1 MRLSKFW
8 VENPVLLAWL
18 FAKMSLV
25 ATGHWETLN
34 GCGATVRLPLV
45 ARCREASRNPR
56 TKRRGGISTAVLV
69 AVFTASTTLGL
80 SNSASGQTS
89 YSEPAED
96 SLAAIPSVEPIAP
109 SDDRPQGELPQNPP
123 QNTVQVK
130 ASKTAA
136 IKIAANAPARGEND
150 RDRPDRYPAGPSPAL
165 PPVLDPKPD
174 LEPQPSPDSHLQNA
188 PPEVNRVSPTTTV
201 APSQDAAAPAKQDVS
216 QEAQNTQI
224 QPRQGQP
231 APIAPTRP
239 APVPPPTP
247 PRPAAPQP
255 RQTPAPAGPAEPQ
268 VLVAEVTVSGVTGEL
283 ENEVYRV
290 IGTQPGRTTNRTQLQ
305 QDINAIFATG
315 FFRNV
320 RAVPEDT
327 PLGVR
332 VTFIVQAN
340 PVLQKV
346 QVVGQQVLPQSI
358 IDDSFR
364 DQYGRILN
372 LRRFEEGVQKINK
385 WYQDNGFVLGQIT
398 DAPQVAEDGTV
409 TLQVAEGQIESVDV
423 RFLNKEGEVTDA
435 TGQPIRGN
443 TRQFIITREVELKP
457 GDIFNRTKA
466 ERDLRRVFG
475 LGIFEDVR
483 LALEPGQTDP
493 RKARV
498 IVNVIE
504 KNTGSLGA
512 GAGLSSATGL
522 FGTVSYQQQN
532 LGGNNQKLGAEIQ
545 IGERQTLFDLSFTDP
560 WIAGDPYRTSYTI
573 NAFRRRSISVIFDG
587 GDREVRLPNDDRPRV
602 VRTGAG
608 ISFTRPL
615 SRNPFA
621 DPEWTASVGLQ
632 YQRISITD
640 RKGRR
645 ESEDELGNQ
654 LSFSDSG
661 SDDLTT
667 LQAGVV
673 RDRRNDPL
681 RPTSGSL
688 LRLGME
694 QSIPVG
700 SGSILLNR
708 LRASYSF
715 YLPVRYTNF
724 TPGPQALAFSVRAG
738 TVFGDLPPYEAFALG
753 GANSVRGYDEGE
765 LGAGRSFIEAS
776 AEYRFPIISFIGGVL
791 FLDAG
796 TDLGTGEDVPGDPA
810 GIRGKPGSGYGYG
823 LGVRIQSP
831 LGPIRIDYG
840 INDSG
845 DNQIHFGIGE
855 RF

>member
-1 MRLSKFW
+1 MRLS
-8 VENPVLLAWL
+8 
-18 FAKMSLV
+18 
-25 ATGHWETLN
+25 
-34 GCGATVRLPLV
+34 
-45 ARCREASRNPR
+45 
-56 TKRRGGISTAVLV
+56 AVLV
-69 AVFTASTTLGL
+69 AVFTASATFGL

-89 YSEPAED
+89 YSESAEET
-96 SLAAIPSVEPIAP
+96 LAAVTPAP
-109 SDDRPQGELPQNPP
+109 SIELPDRPVPELTQNPP
-123 QNTVQVK
+123 QNRK
-130 ASKTAA
+130 AAKTSKGEAL
-136 IKIAANAPARGEND
+136 KIVAAPARGEND
-150 RDRPDRYPAGPSPAL
+150 REPPNRVTDPATPVSPVDLQLKPEMASNPLASSSQNAL
-165 PPVLDPKPD
+165 PEAQMASPLPPSETAVLPAWVAV
-174 LEPQPSPDSHLQNA
+174 EPRKQDESGAIAQNA
-188 PPEVNRVSPTTTV
+188 QVT
-201 APSQDAAAPAKQDVS
+201 
-216 QEAQNTQI
+216 
-224 QPRQGQP
+224 PRP
-231 APIAPTRP
+231 APTRP
-239 APVPPPTP
+239 PTNTAPPLPPGL
-247 PRPAAPQP
+247 APQP

-268 VLVAEVTVSGVTGEL
+268 VLVAEVTVTGATEDL
-283 ENEVYRV
+283 ESEIYRV
-290 IGTQPGRTTNRTQLQ
+290 ISTQPGRTTNRSQLQ

-332 VTFIVQAN
+332 VTFIVQPN
-340 PVLQKV
+340 PVLRGV
-346 QVVGQQVLPQSI
+346 TITGQQVLPQSV
-358 IDDSFR
+358 IDESFR
-364 DQYGRILN
+364 DLYGKILN
-372 LRRFEEGVQKINK
+372 LRRFEEGVKKINA
-385 WYQDNGFVLGQIT
+385 WYQDNGYVLGQIT
-398 DAPQVAEDGTV
+398 DAPQVADDGTV
-409 TLQVAEGQIESVDV
+409 TLVVAEGQIESVDV
-423 RFLNKEGEVTDA
+423 RFLNKEGEPTDA
-435 TGQPIRGN
+435 TGQPIGGN
-443 TRQFIITREVELKP
+443 TRQFVITREVELKP

-483 LALEPGQTDP
+483 LALEPGTTDP

-504 KNTGSLGA
+504 KNTGSLAA

-522 FGTVSYQQQN
+522 FGTLSYQQQN
-532 LGGNNQKLGAEIQ
+532 LRGRNQKLGAEVQ

-587 GDREVRLPNDDRPRV
+587 GEREVRLPNDDRPRV

-608 ISFTRPL
+608 INFTRPL

-621 DPEWTASVGLQ
+621 DSEWIASVGLQ
-632 YQRISITD
+632 YQRVSITD

-654 LSFSDSG
+654 LSFSNSG

-667 LQAGVV
+667 LQAGAV

-688 LRLGME
+688 LRFGME

-708 LRASYSF
+708 LRASYSL
-715 YLPVRYTNF
+715 YLPVKYTSF
-724 TPGPQALAFSVRAG
+724 APGPQTLAFSVKGG

-753 GANSVRGYDEGE
+753 GANSVRGYAEGD
-765 LGAGRSFIEAS
+765 LGAGRSFLEAS
-776 AEYRFPIISFIGGVL
+776 VEYRFPIISFIGGAL

-796 TDLGTGEDVPGDPA
+796 TDLGTGKDVPGDPA
-810 GIRGKPGSGYGYG
+810 GIREKPGSGYGYG

-840 INDSG
+840 INDTG

>member
-1 MRLSKFW
+1 MRLS
-8 VENPVLLAWL
+8 
-18 FAKMSLV
+18 
-25 ATGHWETLN
+25 
-34 GCGATVRLPLV
+34 
-45 ARCREASRNPR
+45 
-56 TKRRGGISTAVLV
+56 AVLV
-69 AVFTASTTLGL
+69 AVFTASATFGL

-89 YSEPAED
+89 YSESAEEAVATVPPAQSIE
-96 SLAAIPSVEPIAP
+96 LP
-109 SDDRPQGELPQNPP
+109 DRPIPELTQNPP
-123 QNTVQVK
+123 QNRK
-130 ASKTAA
+130 AAKTSKAEA
-136 IKIAANAPARGEND
+136 LKIVAAPARGEND
-150 RDRPDRYPAGPSPAL
+150 RDPPNRVTDPASPVSPAGVQLNSELAANPSPASSSENVLSDVQPGSQL
-165 PPVLDPKPD
+165 PSSEAAATPAWIAV
-174 LEPQPSPDSHLQNA
+174 EPLKQDELRAIAQN
-188 PPEVNRVSPTTTV
+188 PEVTP
-201 APSQDAAAPAKQDVS
+201 
-216 QEAQNTQI
+216 
-224 QPRQGQP
+224 
-231 APIAPTRP
+231 RP
-239 APVPPPTP
+239 APVRPAPVRPAPAVPPTNTVP
-247 PRPAAPQP
+247 PLPSGPAPQP
-255 RQTPAPAGPAEPQ
+255 RQSPAPAGPAEPQ
-268 VLVAEVTVSGVTGEL
+268 VLVAEVTITGATGDLASEI
-283 ENEVYRV
+283 YRV
-290 IGTQPGRTTNRTQLQ
+290 ISTQPGRTTNRSQLQ

-327 PLGVR
+327 ALGVR
-332 VTFIVQAN
+332 VTFIVQPN
-340 PVLQKV
+340 PVLRGV
-346 QVVGQQVLPQSI
+346 TITGQQVLPQTV
-358 IDDSFR
+358 IDQSFG
-364 DQYGRILN
+364 DQYGKILN
-372 LRRFEEGVQKINK
+372 LRRFEEGVKKINA
-385 WYQDNGFVLGQIT
+385 WYQENGYVLGQIT
-398 DAPQVAEDGTV
+398 DAPQVADDGTV
-409 TLQVAEGQIESVDV
+409 TLLVAEGQIESVDV
-423 RFLNKEGEVTDA
+423 RFLNKEGEPTDA

-443 TRQFIITREVELKP
+443 TRRFVVTREVELKP

-483 LALEPGQTDP
+483 LALEPGTTDP

-504 KNTGSLGA
+504 KNTGSLAA

-532 LGGNNQKLGAEIQ
+532 LGGRNQKLGAEVQ
-545 IGERQTLFDLSFTDP
+545 VGERQNLFDVSFTDP

-587 GDREVRLPNDDRPRV
+587 GEREVFLPNGDRPRIN
-602 VRTGAG
+602 RTGGG
-608 ISFTRPL
+608 INFTRPL

-621 DPEWTASVGLQ
+621 DSEWTASVGLQ
-632 YQRISITD
+632 YQRVSITD
-640 RKGRR
+640 RKGRG
-645 ESEDELGNQ
+645 ESADELGNQ
-654 LSFSDSG
+654 LSFSNSG

-667 LQAGVV
+667 LQAGAV

-688 LRLGME
+688 LRFGVE

-715 YLPVRYTNF
+715 YLPVKYTNF
-724 TPGPQALAFSVRAG
+724 TPGPQTLAFSFRGG

-753 GANSVRGYDEGE
+753 GANSVRGYNEGE
-765 LGAGRSFIEAS
+765 VGAGRSFLEAS
-776 AEYRFPIISFIGGVL
+776 VEYRFPIFSFIGGAL
-791 FLDAG
+791 FVDAG
-796 TDLGTGEDVPGDPA
+796 TDLGTGKDVPGDPA
-810 GIRGKPGSGYGYG
+810 GTRKKPGSGYGYG

>member
-1 MRLSKFW
+1 MCCVDCLKKLTKMRLS
-8 VENPVLLAWL
+8 
-18 FAKMSLV
+18 
-25 ATGHWETLN
+25 
-34 GCGATVRLPLV
+34 
-45 ARCREASRNPR
+45 
-56 TKRRGGISTAVLV
+56 AVLV
-69 AVFTASTTLGL
+69 AVFTASATFGL
-80 SNSASGQTS
+80 SNSASGETS
-89 YSEPAED
+89 YSESAEET
-96 SLAAIPSVEPIAP
+96 LAAVTPAP
-109 SDDRPQGELPQNPP
+109 SIELPDRPIPELTQNPP
-123 QNTVQVK
+123 QNRK
-130 ASKTAA
+130 AGKTSKGEAL
-136 IKIAANAPARGEND
+136 KIAQAPARGEGEEPPNRVTD
-150 RDRPDRYPAGPSPAL
+150 TPSPVWPSLLQLKPELASNPSPASSSQNALPEAQQGSPL
-165 PPVLDPKPD
+165 PPEPSAVTPATIAAELGKPD
-174 LEPQPSPDSHLQNA
+174 ESGAIAQNA
-188 PPEVNRVSPTTTV
+188 QVTP
-201 APSQDAAAPAKQDVS
+201 
-216 QEAQNTQI
+216 
-224 QPRQGQP
+224 
-231 APIAPTRP
+231 RP
-239 APVPPPTP
+239 APTEPPANTVPSLPPG
-247 PRPAAPQP
+247 RAPQP

-268 VLVAEVTVSGVTGEL
+268 VLVAEVTVTGATGDL
-283 ENEVYRV
+283 EREIYRV
-290 IGTQPGRTTNRTQLQ
+290 ITTQPGRTTNRSQLQ

-332 VTFIVQAN
+332 VTFIVQPN
-340 PVLQKV
+340 PVLRGV
-346 QVVGQQVLPQSI
+346 TITGQQVLPQSV
-358 IDDSFR
+358 IDESFR
-364 DQYGRILN
+364 DQYGQILN
-372 LRRFEEGVQKINK
+372 LRRFEEGVKKINA
-385 WYQDNGFVLGQIT
+385 WYQENGYVLGQIT

-409 TLQVAEGQIESVDV
+409 TLVVAEGQIESVDV
-423 RFLNKEGEVTDA
+423 RFLNKEGEATDA
-435 TGQPIRGN
+435 TGQPIGGN
-443 TRQFIITREVELKP
+443 TRRFVVTREVELKP

-483 LALEPGQTDP
+483 LALEPGTTDP

-504 KNTGSLGA
+504 KNTGSLAA

-532 LGGNNQKLGAEIQ
+532 LGGRNQKLGAEVQ

-560 WIAGDPYRTSYTI
+560 WIAGDPYRTSFTA
-573 NAFRRRSISVIFDG
+573 NVFRRRSISVIFDG
-587 GDREVRLPNDDRPRV
+587 GEREVRLPNEDRPRI

-608 ISFTRPL
+608 INFTRPL
-615 SRNPFA
+615 SRNPFG
-621 DPEWTASVGLQ
+621 DSEWTASVGLQ
-632 YQRISITD
+632 YQRVSITD

-645 ESEDELGNQ
+645 ESRDELGNL

-688 LRLGME
+688 LRFGME

-700 SGSILLNR
+700 SGNILLNR
-708 LRASYSF
+708 LRASYSL
-715 YLPVRYTNF
+715 YLPVQYTNF
-724 TPGPQALAFSVRAG
+724 SPGPQTLAFSFRGG

-753 GANSVRGYDEGE
+753 GANSVRGYDEGDM
-765 LGAGRSFIEAS
+765 GAGRSFLEAS
-776 AEYRFPIISFIGGVL
+776 VEYRFPIISFLGGAL

-796 TDLGTGEDVPGDPA
+796 SDLGTGEDVPGDPA

-840 INDSG
+840 INDTG

>member
-1 MRLSKFW
+1 MRLS
-8 VENPVLLAWL
+8 
-18 FAKMSLV
+18 
-25 ATGHWETLN
+25 
-34 GCGATVRLPLV
+34 
-45 ARCREASRNPR
+45 
-56 TKRRGGISTAVLV
+56 AVLV
-69 AVFTASTTLGL
+69 AVFTVSATFGL

-89 YSEPAED
+89 YSESGEEVV
-96 SLAAIPSVEPIAP
+96 AAVPEAQSIELS
-109 SDDRPQGELPQNPP
+109 DRPIPELTQNPP
-123 QNTVQVK
+123 QNRK
-130 ASKTAA
+130 AAKTSKAEA
-136 IKIAANAPARGEND
+136 LKIAVAPARGEND
-150 RDRPDRYPAGPSPAL
+150 REPPNRVTDPATPVSPVELQLKPEMASNPLVSSSQNAL
-165 PPVLDPKPD
+165 PEAQMASPLPPSETAVLPAWVAV
-174 LEPQPSPDSHLQNA
+174 EPRKQDESGAIAQDIQVSPRQAPEVSGAIAQNA
-188 PPEVNRVSPTTTV
+188 QIPPRP
-201 APSQDAAAPAKQDVS
+201 
-216 QEAQNTQI
+216 
-224 QPRQGQP
+224 
-231 APIAPTRP
+231 APTRP
-239 APVPPPTP
+239 PANTVPPLPSG
-247 PRPAAPQP
+247 PAAPQP
-255 RQTPAPAGPAEPQ
+255 RPAPAPAGAAEPQ
-268 VLVAEVTVSGVTGEL
+268 VLVAEVTITGATGDL
-283 ENEVYRV
+283 ESEIYRV
-290 IGTQPGRTTNRTQLQ
+290 ISTQPGRTTNRSQLQ

-315 FFRNV
+315 FFKNV

-332 VTFIVQAN
+332 VTFIVQPN
-340 PVLQKV
+340 PVLRGV
-346 QVVGQQVLPQSI
+346 TITGQQVLPQTV
-358 IDDSFR
+358 IDQSFS
-364 DQYGRILN
+364 DQYGKILN
-372 LRRFEEGVQKINK
+372 LRRFEEGVKKINA
-385 WYQDNGFVLGQIT
+385 WYQDNGYVLGQIT
-398 DAPQVAEDGTV
+398 DAPQVADDGTV
-409 TLQVAEGQIESVDV
+409 TLLVAEGQIESVDV
-423 RFLNKEGEVTDA
+423 RFLNKEGEPTDA

-443 TRQFIITREVELKP
+443 TRRFVVTREVELKP

-483 LALEPGQTDP
+483 LALEPGATDP

-504 KNTGSLGA
+504 KNTGSLAA

-522 FGTVSYQQQN
+522 FGTLSYQQQN
-532 LGGNNQKLGAEIQ
+532 LGGRNQKLGAEVQ
-545 IGERQTLFDLSFTDP
+545 VGERQNLFDLSFTDP

-587 GDREVRLPNDDRPRV
+587 GDREVFLPNGDRPRIN
-602 VRTGAG
+602 RTGAG
-608 ISFTRPL
+608 INFTRPL

-621 DPEWTASVGLQ
+621 NSEWTASVGLQ
-632 YQRISITD
+632 YQRVSITD
-640 RKGRR
+640 RKSRR

-654 LSFSDSG
+654 LSFSNSG

-667 LQAGVV
+667 LQAGAV

-688 LRLGME
+688 LRFGME

-715 YLPVRYTNF
+715 YLPVKYTNF
-724 TPGPQALAFSVRAG
+724 TPGPQTLAFSFKGG

-753 GANSVRGYDEGE
+753 GANSVRGYNEGE
-765 LGAGRSFIEAS
+765 VGSGRSFLEAS
-776 AEYRFPIISFIGGVL
+776 VEYRFPIIPFIGGAL
-791 FLDAG
+791 FIDAG
-796 TDLGTGEDVPGDPA
+796 TDLGTGKDVPGDPA
-810 GIRGKPGSGYGYG
+810 GTRRKPGSGYGYG

>member
-1 MRLSKFW
+1 MRLS
-8 VENPVLLAWL
+8 
-18 FAKMSLV
+18 
-25 ATGHWETLN
+25 
-34 GCGATVRLPLV
+34 
-45 ARCREASRNPR
+45 
-56 TKRRGGISTAVLV
+56 AVLV
-69 AVFTASTTLGL
+69 AVLTVSATFGL

-89 YSEPAED
+89 YSESTEKV
-96 SLAAIPSVEPIAP
+96 SAAIPPVEAIESP
-109 SDDRPQGELPQNPP
+109 DRNQGELTENPP
-123 QNTVQVK
+123 QNRAVAK
-130 ASKTAA
+130 ATKIEALKIVAA
-136 IKIAANAPARGEND
+136 APGRGEND
-150 RDRPDRYPAGPSPAL
+150 REPPNRLTEPSPPMAT
-165 PPVLDPKPD
+165 PSLDPKADVESDRGLPSSSQNSQ
-174 LEPQPSPDSHLQNA
+174 LEAKQERNQVPPSETAVSPASVAVDQVKPEESGGIQNA
-188 PPEVNRVSPTTTV
+188 
-201 APSQDAAAPAKQDVS
+201 
-216 QEAQNTQI
+216 QI
-224 QPRQGQP
+224 
-231 APIAPTRP
+231 PTRP
-239 APVPPPTP
+239 APGTRPTQT
-247 PRPAAPQP
+247 RPAPATPEPNRIPALPPSAPQP
-255 RQTPAPAGPAEPQ
+255 RPTPAPTGPAQPQ
-268 VLVAEVTVSGVTGEL
+268 VLVAEVVVSGATGDLQSEI
-283 ENEVYRV
+283 YRV
-290 IGTQPGRTTNRTQLQ
+290 ITTQPGRTTNRTQLQ

-315 FFRNV
+315 FFKNV

-340 PVLQKV
+340 PVLRGV
-346 QVVGQQVLPQSI
+346 TIVGQQVLPQSI
-358 IDDSFR
+358 VDESFR
-364 DQYGRILN
+364 DQYGKTLN
-372 LRRFEEGVQKINK
+372 LRRFEEGVKKINT

-398 DAPQVAEDGTV
+398 EAPQVADDGTV
-409 TLQVAEGQIESVDV
+409 TLQVAEGQIESIDV
-423 RFLNKEGEVTDA
+423 RFLNKEGEATDA
-435 TGQPIRGN
+435 TGQPIGGN
-443 TRQFIITREVELKP
+443 TRRYVITREVEQKP

-483 LALEPGQTDP
+483 LALEPGTADP

-504 KNTGSLGA
+504 KNTGSLAA

-532 LGGNNQKLGAEIQ
+532 LGGRNQKLGAEVQ
-545 IGERQTLFDLSFTDP
+545 IGERQNLFDVSFTDP

-573 NAFRRRSISVIFDG
+573 NVFRRRSISVIFDG
-587 GDREVRLPNDDRPRV
+587 GDQEVYLPNGDRPRIN
-602 VRTGAG
+602 RTGAA
-608 ISFTRPL
+608 INFTRPL

-621 DPEWTASVGLQ
+621 DSEWTASVGLQ
-632 YQRISITD
+632 YQRIAITD

-645 ESEDELGNQ
+645 ESEDELGNL
-654 LSFSDSG
+654 LSFSNSG

-688 LRLGME
+688 LRFGVE

-715 YLPVRYTNF
+715 YLPVKYTNF
-724 TPGPQALAFSVRAG
+724 TPGPQTLAFSFKAG
-738 TVFGDLPPYEAFALG
+738 TIFGDLPPYEAFALG
-753 GANSVRGYDEGE
+753 GANSVRGYNEGDM
-765 LGAGRSFIEAS
+765 GAGRSFLEAS
-776 AEYRFPIISFIGGVL
+776 VEYRFPIISFIGGAL
-791 FLDAG
+791 FIDAG
-796 TDLGTGEDVPGDPA
+796 TDLGTGKDVPGDPA
-810 GIRGKPGSGYGYG
+810 GIRRKPGSGYGYG

>member
-1 MRLSKFW
+1 MRLS
-8 VENPVLLAWL
+8 
-18 FAKMSLV
+18 
-25 ATGHWETLN
+25 
-34 GCGATVRLPLV
+34 
-45 ARCREASRNPR
+45 
-56 TKRRGGISTAVLV
+56 AVLV
-69 AVFTASTTLGL
+69 AVFTASATFGL
-80 SNSASGQTS
+80 SNSANGQTS
-89 YSEPAED
+89 YSESTEEA
-96 SLAAIPSVEPIAP
+96 LAAVTPAPPIEL
-109 SDDRPQGELPQNPP
+109 SDRPIPELTQNPP
-123 QNTVQVK
+123 QNPK
-130 ASKTAA
+130 AAKSSKGEAL
-136 IKIAANAPARGEND
+136 KIVAAPARGEDD
-150 RDRPDRYPAGPSPAL
+150 REPPNRLTDPPSPVSPPNLQLKPELASNPSPASSSQNALPDSQLGSPL
-165 PPVLDPKPD
+165 PPERSAVTPAWIAAELGKP
-174 LEPQPSPDSHLQNA
+174 EESGAIAQNA
-188 PPEVNRVSPTTTV
+188 QV
-201 APSQDAAAPAKQDVS
+201 
-216 QEAQNTQI
+216 
-224 QPRQGQP
+224 PRP
-231 APIAPTRP
+231 APTRP
-239 APVPPPTP
+239 APTRPPTNTVP
-247 PRPAAPQP
+247 TLPSAPAPQP
-255 RQTPAPAGPAEPQ
+255 RQTPAPAGAAEPQ
-268 VLVAEVTVSGVTGEL
+268 VLVAEVTVTGATGDL
-283 ENEVYRV
+283 ESEIYRV
-290 IGTQPGRTTNRTQLQ
+290 ISTQPGRTTNRSQLQ

-340 PVLQKV
+340 PVLRGV
-346 QVVGQQVLPQSI
+346 TITGQQVLPQSV
-358 IDDSFR
+358 IDESFR
-364 DQYGRILN
+364 DQYGKILN
-372 LRRFEEGVQKINK
+372 LRRFEEGVKKINT
-385 WYQDNGFVLGQIT
+385 WYQDNGYVLGQIT
-398 DAPQVAEDGTV
+398 DAPQVADDGTV
-409 TLQVAEGQIESVDV
+409 TLVVAEGQIESVDV
-423 RFLNKEGEVTDA
+423 RFLNKEGEATDP

-443 TRQFIITREVELKP
+443 TRRFVVTREVELKP

-483 LALEPGQTDP
+483 LALEPGTTDP

-504 KNTGSLGA
+504 KNTGSLAA

-532 LGGNNQKLGAEIQ
+532 LGGRNQKLGAEVQ

-560 WIAGDPYRTSYTI
+560 WIAGDPYRTSYTV

-587 GDREVRLPNDDRPRV
+587 GEQEVRLPNDDRPRI
-602 VRTGAG
+602 VRTGLG
-608 ISFTRPL
+608 LNFTRPL

-621 DPEWTASVGLQ
+621 DSEWTASVGLQ

-645 ESEDELGNQ
+645 ESKDELGNL
-654 LSFSDSG
+654 LSFSNSG

-667 LQAGVV
+667 LQAGAV

-688 LRLGME
+688 LRFGVE

-715 YLPVRYTNF
+715 YLPVKYTNF
-724 TPGPQALAFSVRAG
+724 ATGPQTLAFSFKGG

-753 GANSVRGYDEGE
+753 GANSVRGYNEGD
-765 LGAGRSFIEAS
+765 LGAGRSFLEAS
-776 AEYRFPIISFIGGVL
+776 VEYRFPIISFIGGAL

-796 TDLGTGEDVPGDPA
+796 TDLGTGKDVPGDPA
-810 GIRGKPGSGYGYG
+810 GIRKKPGSGYGYG

>member
-1 MRLSKFW
+1 MRLS
-8 VENPVLLAWL
+8 
-18 FAKMSLV
+18 
-25 ATGHWETLN
+25 
-34 GCGATVRLPLV
+34 
-45 ARCREASRNPR
+45 
-56 TKRRGGISTAVLV
+56 AVLV
-69 AVFTASTTLGL
+69 AVLTVSATFGL

-89 YSEPAED
+89 YSESAEKV
-96 SLAAIPSVEPIAP
+96 SAAIPPVP
-109 SDDRPQGELPQNPP
+109 SIESPDRNLGELTENPP
-123 QNTVQVK
+123 QNRVVAK
-130 ASKTAA
+130 ASKIESLKRIVAA
-136 IKIAANAPARGEND
+136 APVRGEND
-150 RDRPDRYPAGPSPAL
+150 REPPNRLTKPSPPIATPSLELKPDLESNPGLASSNQNTLPDAKQDDSKVPPSETTVLPASVAVDQGKQDESGATQNAQIPPTRPVPTRPAQTTPAPATPPANTIPAL
-165 PPVLDPKPD
+165 PP
-174 LEPQPSPDSHLQNA
+174 
-188 PPEVNRVSPTTTV
+188 
-201 APSQDAAAPAKQDVS
+201 
-216 QEAQNTQI
+216 
-224 QPRQGQP
+224 G
-231 APIAPTRP
+231 
-239 APVPPPTP
+239 
-247 PRPAAPQP
+247 APQP
-255 RQTPAPAGPAEPQ
+255 RQTPAPTGPAQPQ
-268 VLVAEVTVSGVTGEL
+268 VLVAEVTVSGVTGDL
-283 ENEVYRV
+283 ESEIYRV
-290 IGTQPGRTTNRTQLQ
+290 ITTQPGRTTNRTQLQ

-315 FFRNV
+315 FFKNV

-340 PVLQKV
+340 PVLRGV
-346 QVVGQQVLPQSI
+346 TITGQQVLPQSV
-358 IDDSFR
+358 IDESFR
-364 DQYGRILN
+364 DQYGKILN
-372 LRRFEEGVQKINK
+372 LRRFEEGVKKINT
-385 WYQDNGFVLGQIT
+385 WYQDNGYVLGQIT
-398 DAPQVAEDGTV
+398 DAPQVADDGTV

-423 RFLNKEGEVTDA
+423 RFLNKEGEATDA
-435 TGQPIRGN
+435 TGKPIGGN
-443 TRQFIITREVELKP
+443 TQRYIVTREVELKP

-483 LALEPGQTDP
+483 LALEPGTADP

-504 KNTGSLGA
+504 KNTGSLAA

-532 LGGNNQKLGAEIQ
+532 LNGRNQKLGAEVQ
-545 IGERQTLFDLSFTDP
+545 IGERQNLFDVSFTDP
-560 WIAGDPYRTSYTI
+560 WIAGDPYRTSYTV

-587 GDREVRLPNDDRPRV
+587 GDQEVRLPNDDRPRIN
-602 VRTGAG
+602 RTGAG
-608 ISFTRPL
+608 INFTRPL

-621 DPEWTASVGLQ
+621 DSEWTASVGLQ
-632 YQRISITD
+632 YQRIAVTD

-654 LSFSDSG
+654 LSFSNSG

-667 LQAGVV
+667 IQAGAV

-688 LRLGME
+688 LRFGVE

-715 YLPVRYTNF
+715 YLPVKYTNF
-724 TPGPQALAFSVRAG
+724 TPGPQTLAFSFKAG
-738 TVFGDLPPYEAFALG
+738 TIFGDLPPYEAFALG
-753 GANSVRGYDEGE
+753 GANSVRGYNEGDM
-765 LGAGRSFIEAS
+765 GAGRSFLEAS
-776 AEYRFPIISFIGGVL
+776 VEYRFPIISFIGGAL

-796 TDLGTGEDVPGDPA
+796 TDLGTGKDVPGDPA
-810 GIRGKPGSGYGYG
+810 GIRKKPGSGYGYG